1 MAVIELENISKTY
14 GKGESATH
22 ALSKVSLRIEEG
34 EFWSIMG
41 PSGSGKSTLLNI
53 LGCMDVPTGG
63 NYFLKGEKVNDFTA
77 KQLSKVRN
85 QTISFVFQ
93 QFALLNEYSVYEN
106 IELPLLCQRIS
117 RKERKQRIDYYM
129 RRLGIESF
137 GKKKPTQ
144 ISGGQQQRAA
154 IARALV
160 TEANIILADEPT
172 GALDQKTGAE
182 LMGLLQEIN
191 EDGKTIL
198 LVTHDEKVAD
208 HAKKRLYIED
218 GKSRNLEN
226 IYKEIIQK
234 PNDNT
239 ERNAAF

>member
-1 MAVIELENISKTY
+1 MTVIELEKIGKTY
-14 GKGESATH
+14 GKGESATQ
-22 ALSKVSLRIEEG
+22 ALSNVSLKIEEG

-53 LGCMDVPTGG
+53 LGCMDVPTEG
-63 NYFLKGEKVNDFTA
+63 NYFLKGEKINDYTA
-77 KQLSKVRN
+77 KQLSRVRN

-93 QFALLNEYSVYEN
+93 QFALLNEYSVYDN
-106 IELPLLCQRIS
+106 IELPLFCRKLS
-117 RKERKQRIDYYM
+117 RKERRERIDYYM
-129 RRLGIESF
+129 KRLGIEGL

-160 TEANIILADEPT
+160 TEADIILADEPT

-191 EDGKTIL
+191 EEGKTIL

-208 HAKKRLYIED
+208 CAKRRLYIED
-218 GKSRNLEN
+218 GKSRG
-226 IYKEIIQK
+226 
-234 PNDNT
+234 
-239 ERNAAF
+239 

>member
-1 MAVIELENISKTY
+1 MTVIELEKIGKTY
-14 GKGESATH
+14 GKGESATQ
-22 ALSKVSLRIEEG
+22 ALSNVSLKIEEG

-53 LGCMDVPTGG
+53 LGCMDVPTEG
-63 NYFLKGEKVNDFTA
+63 NYFLKGEKINDYTA
-77 KQLSKVRN
+77 KQLSRVRN

-93 QFALLNEYSVYEN
+93 QFALLNEYSVYDN
-106 IELPLLCQRIS
+106 IELPLFCRKLS
-117 RKERKQRIDYYM
+117 RKERRERIDYYM
-129 RRLGIESF
+129 KRLGIEGL

-160 TEANIILADEPT
+160 TEADIILADEPT

-191 EDGKTIL
+191 EEGKTIL
-198 LVTHDEKVAD
+198 LVTHDEKVANC
-208 HAKKRLYIED
+208 AKRRLYIED
-218 GKSRNLEN
+218 GKSR
-226 IYKEIIQK
+226 K
-234 PNDNT
+234 
-239 ERNAAF
+239 

>member
-1 MAVIELENISKTY
+1 MTVIELEKIGKTY
-14 GKGESATH
+14 GKGESATQ
-22 ALSKVSLRIEEG
+22 ALSNVSLKIEEG

-53 LGCMDVPTGG
+53 LGCMDVPTEG
-63 NYFLKGEKVNDFTA
+63 NYFLKGEKINDYTA
-77 KQLSKVRN
+77 KQLSRVRN

-93 QFALLNEYSVYEN
+93 QFALLNEYSVYDN
-106 IELPLLCQRIS
+106 IELPLFCRKLS
-117 RKERKQRIDYYM
+117 KKERKERIDYYM
-129 RRLGIESF
+129 KRLGIEGL

-160 TEANIILADEPT
+160 TEADIILADEPT

-191 EDGKTIL
+191 GEGKTIL
-198 LVTHDEKVAD
+198 LVTHDEKVANC
-208 HAKKRLYIED
+208 AKKRLYIED
-218 GKSRNLEN
+218 GKN
-226 IYKEIIQK
+226 KK
-234 PNDNT
+234 
-239 ERNAAF
+239 